1 VVAAGSVAVVT
12 GGGTG
17 IGAACGVA
25 LAEAGWTVVLAGR
38 RAEPLEAVRDAHPQL
53 ALEAVVAD
61 VTDQASVG
69 RLFAGVV
76 DRHGR
81 LDLLFNNAGRG
92 GSAVEPDAIELDEWR
107 AVVDTNLTGTFLCTK
122 EAFRIMRE
130 QRPQGGRILNNGS
143 ISAQSP
149 RPLSLAYTAT
159 KHAITGMTKSTA
171 LDGRPYGIACGQID
185 IGNASTSM
193 TAAMSD
199 GVRQADGSVRPE
211 PTMPVADVA
220 AAVVLI
226 AGMPLTSNVASMTV
240 MATAMPL
247 VGRG

>member
-1 VVAAGSVAVVT
+1 VVAPGSVAVVT
-12 GGGTG
+12 GGGSG

-38 RAEPLEAVRDAHPQL
+38 RAGPLEAVRDAHPGL
-53 ALEAVVAD
+53 ALEAVPTD
-61 VTDQASVG
+61 VTDEASVE

-92 GSAVEPDAIELDEWR
+92 GSAVEPDAIALDEWR
-107 AVVDTNLTGTFLCTK
+107 AVVDTNLTGTFLCTR

-143 ISAQSP
+143 ISAQAP

-159 KHAITGMTKSTA
+159 KHAVTGITKATA

-193 TAAMSD
+193 TAAMSE

-226 AGMPLTSNVASMTV
+226 AGMPLTSNIASMTV

>member
-1 VVAAGSVAVVT
+1 MVAAGSVAVVT

-38 RAEPLEAVRDAHPQL
+38 RAEPLESVRDAHPHL
-53 ALEAVVAD
+53 ALDAAVAD
-61 VTDQASVG
+61 VTDEASVAA
-69 RLFAGVV
+69 LFTDVV

-92 GSAVEPDAIELDEWR
+92 GSAVEPDAIGLDEWR

-143 ISAQSP
+143 ISAQAP

-159 KHAITGMTKSTA
+159 KHAITGLTKSVA

-199 GVRQADGSVRPE
+199 GVRQADGSIRPE

-240 MATAMPL
+240 MATGMPL

>member
-1 VVAAGSVAVVT
+1 MVAPGSVAVVT

-38 RAEPLEAVRDAHPQL
+38 RSEPLEAVRDAHPGL
-53 ALEAVVAD
+53 ALEAAVAD
-61 VTDQASVG
+61 VADEASVR

-76 DRHGR
+76 ERHGR

-107 AVVDTNLTGTFLCTK
+107 AVVDTNLTGTFLCTR

-143 ISAQSP
+143 ISAQAP

-159 KHAITGMTKSTA
+159 KHAITGITKSVA
-171 LDGRPYGIACGQID
+171 LDGRPYGIACSQID
-185 IGNASTSM
+185 VGNASTSM
-193 TAAMSD
+193 TAAMSG

-226 AGMPLTSNVASMTV
+226 AGMPLTSNVSSMTV